1 MFRFEFV
8 VEGPPVSQQSR
19 RRERVRQWIDE
30 VRAAAAQS
38 WSLGEV
44 PFSDSVQVS
53 ITWFYETISI
63 SMDVDNIPKPII
75 DGLQGLVF
83 INDNQVTDMICRKRN
98 QNEELQI
105 RNPSPVLAEG
115 LSRKKDVLYIV
126 VEDAPDQRVIL

>member
-8 VEGPPVSQQSR
+8 VDVPPVSQQAR
-19 RRERVRQWIDE
+19 RRERVRQWIDK
-30 VRAAAAQS
+30 VRSMAAQS
-38 WSLGEV
+38 WPSGEV
-44 PFSDSVQVS
+44 PFSDSIQVS
-53 ITWFYETISI
+53 ITWFYEAISI

-75 DGLQGLVF
+75 DGLKGLVF
-83 INDNQVTDMICRKRN
+83 IDDNQVTDMICRKRN

-105 RNPSPVLAEG
+105 RNPSPILAEG

>member
-1 MFRFEFV
+1 MIRFEFV
-8 VEGPPVSQQSR
+8 VDGPPVSQQTR
-19 RRERVRQWIDE
+19 NKERLQQWTAKVRS
-30 VRAAAAQS
+30 AAAQS
-38 WSLGEV
+38 WPLGEV

-75 DGLQGLVF
+75 DGLKGLVF
-83 INDNQVTDMICRKRN
+83 IDDNQVTDMICRKRN
-98 QNEELQI
+98 QNEELRI